1 MTVRELIE
9 KARSELAI
17 SGGVESDAAN
27 YEMSNIL
34 ADFSLIAK
42 REGALDAKI
51 HIPLRH
57 RVMATP
63 IGKAVKVHGGLALIC
78 ADDTYGCGNGQCAFY
93 NLSDKCP
100 TDDDGEPLCSRHP
113 EGRIFFKPVK
123 RWSQA

>member
-9 KARSELAI
+9 IGRREIGTKYD
-17 SGGVESDAAN
+17 VESETLDDAITGTLQVL
-27 YEMSNIL
+27 EFL
-34 ADFSLIAK
+34 AE

-57 RVMATP
+57 RVMTTP

-78 ADDTYGCGNGQCAFY
+78 ADDTYGCGKGQCAFY

-123 RWSQA
+123 RWSEG

>member
-9 KARSELAI
+9 KACLELTTLDGINDDTAASISATLDDLVAI
-17 SGGVESDAAN
+17 AE
-27 YEMSNIL
+27 
-34 ADFSLIAK
+34 

>member
-9 KARSELAI
+9 KACLELTTLDGINDDTAASISATLDDLVAI
-17 SGGVESDAAN
+17 AE
-27 YEMSNIL
+27 
-34 ADFSLIAK
+34 

-93 NLSDKCP
+93 SLSDKCP